1 MESLGHVD
9 NCSDQGSDP
18 SFSASFYPFNSTF
31 PPSRIPPHLYC
42 TLSTLP
48 TPNLVAHSVPLI
60 APSIPS
66 HVACSHSNY
75 PTAHTS
81 HSPLGSG
88 TSDRGCGRRCG
99 RGHGRGRY
107 RTSHSGSPPL
117 ITFSNVPYSFSNPP
131 PFMISP
137 RAVAAIITSLQ

>member
-1 MESLGHVD
+1 MEDGDDRSQPGPSGLSGNARDSDMESLGHVD

-31 PPSRIPPHLYC
+31 PPCRIPPHLYC

-48 TPNLVAHSVPLI
+48 SPNLVVPSAPLI

-66 HVACSHSNY
+66 HVACSYSNY

-88 TSDRGCGRRCG
+88 TSDRGCGR
-99 RGHGRGRY
+99 GHGR
-107 RTSHSGSPPL
+107 
-117 ITFSNVPYSFSNPP
+117 
-131 PFMISP
+131 
-137 RAVAAIITSLQ
+137 